1 VRRVKGD
8 VELKDAVV
16 MRNRKWDVHVG
27 KEEDAVM
34 ELARSAEVNDNVLKI
49 STGSLKAQAQWMM
62 PATNGIGSDAWCQGR
77 EQKTSCA
84 PLFTLND

>member
-1 VRRVKGD
+1 MKGD

-16 MRNRKWDVHVG
+16 MRNREWDVRVG

-34 ELARSAEVNDNVLKI
+34 ELARSAEVNDNVLMI
-49 STGSLKAQAQWMM
+49 STGNVKAQAQWMM
-62 PATNGIGSDAWCQGR
+62 PATNGIGSDARCQGR

-84 PLFTLND
+84 PLFMIND

>member
-1 VRRVKGD
+1 MKGD

-16 MRNRKWDVHVG
+16 MRNREWDVRVG

-34 ELARSAEVNDNVLKI
+34 ELARSAEVNDNVLMI
-49 STGSLKAQAQWMM
+49 STGNVKAQAQWMM
-62 PATNGIGSDAWCQGR
+62 PATNGIGSDARCQAL

-84 PLFTLND
+84 PLFMIND

>member
-1 VRRVKGD
+1 MKGD

-16 MRNRKWDVHVG
+16 MRNREWGVHVG

-34 ELARSAEVNDNVLKI
+34 ELARSAEVNDNVLMI
-49 STGSLKAQAQWMM
+49 STGNVKAQAQWMM
-62 PATNGIGSDAWCQGR
+62 PATNGIGSDAWCQAL

-84 PLFTLND
+84 PLFMIND

>member
-1 VRRVKGD
+1 MKGD

-16 MRNRKWDVHVG
+16 MRNREWDVRVG

-34 ELARSAEVNDNVLKI
+34 ELARSAEVNDNVLTI
-49 STGSLKAQAQWMM
+49 STGNAKVKAQAQWMM

-77 EQKTSCA
+77 E
-84 PLFTLND
+84 